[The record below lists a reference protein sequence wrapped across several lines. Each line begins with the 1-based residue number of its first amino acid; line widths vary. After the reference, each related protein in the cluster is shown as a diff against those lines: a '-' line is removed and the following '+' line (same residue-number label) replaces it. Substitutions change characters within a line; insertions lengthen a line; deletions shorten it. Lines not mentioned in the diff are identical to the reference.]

1 MTAVIRRQYLGGAA
15 ATLGGL
21 LAAAC
26 GEPEVKYVE
35 KIVEKIV
42 EKPAPAAEPKTVI
55 FDTDWLEGVRG
66 DIINQS
72 LEEWAGLHPQVT
84 IDKRNI
90 QNPEGGIVPKVTT
103 LMAADDM
110 GDLMLWAGFFFTY
123 WAKRGI
129 FADISPYL
137 KQFKLSLDD
146 YFYIP
151 EHVIYEGRT
160 YGWPFQGGPKDFMYN
175 KSLFQKHG
183 VPEPDDTW
191 TWDTLV
197 EVGKK
202 LTSPEENV
210 YALWDH
216 RWYTVE
222 TLMYA
227 IGDGPRTK
235 DNTQWVLDGPVGVE
249 AITFLHDLIFR
260 HQIVPSRQLS
270 REKKLSQKKGNFAIW
285 YHKANRDFS
294 KQVDFEWD
302 VMRAPIWKATGRRA
316 VHQNSQPHVIT
327 KWAGQ
332 HGVIEETALLA
343 AHLAGPFTQRL
354 AAEGNTVPVLKQAM
368 DTDTWLDSKKWKRHL
383 VIEGYEHRFG
393 NQGQEFWWPSSG
405 AWAAML
411 NRVWTGEVPPLDG
424 AREANRLANL
434 AIELGTLTPPKGFL
448 KPGI

>member
-72 LEEWAGLHPQVT
+72 LEEWAGLYPHVT

-191 TWDTLV
+191 TWDTVV

-216 RWYTVE
+216 RWYMVE

-260 HQIVPSRQLS
+260 HQIVPSRTVQPREEAQSEERQLRHLVPQGQPGLLQGRGLRMGRDAGADVEGYRQAGCASELAAARDYQVGRAAWRDRRDGPVS
-270 REKKLSQKKGNFAIW
+270 RPSG
-285 YHKANRDFS
+285 
-294 KQVDFEWD
+294 
-302 VMRAPIWKATGRRA
+302 RA
-316 VHQNSQPHVIT
+316 VHPEAGGRGEHRPRVEAGYGHGYLAGFQEVEAPPRHRRVRAPLRESGAGVLVAILWGVGCDAQPSLDGRSAPARRGQRSQPPR
-327 KWAGQ
+327 Q
-332 HGVIEETALLA
+332 
-343 AHLAGPFTQRL
+343 
-354 AAEGNTVPVLKQAM
+354 
-368 DTDTWLDSKKWKRHL
+368 
-383 VIEGYEHRFG
+383 
-393 NQGQEFWWPSSG
+393 SG
-405 AWAAML
+405 H
-411 NRVWTGEVPPLDG
+411 
-424 AREANRLANL
+424 
-434 AIELGTLTPPKGFL
+434 
-448 KPGI
+448 